1 MDKYELQ
8 YWKSKLDDIWLER
21 VSMIH
26 KGKDLD
32 LAIEYSFIHLL
43 SDETRLLNS
52 DTSDFKR
59 LVNSF
64 LINQKP
70 QKLRKKLL

>member
-1 MDKYELQ
+1 MNKYELD
-8 YWKSKLDDIWLER
+8 YWKSNLDELWLER